1 MRLRLTKT
9 VIDAQSAPKSGQI
22 VIWDATVT
30 GLNLRVSS
38 RNKRTWS
45 VFYRTADGRQRNMKL
60 GDYPVM
66 TPDVARTSATRV
78 LAAVSQGKD
87 PAHDRKAARAAA
99 TVAEVA
105 RQFLANHADTKRKS
119 RTAAEYRRLIDR
131 HIVPELGALKIDAV
145 THAAVQKL
153 HRGMSGTP
161 RQANL
166 TIAVLSAMMNY
177 AIRNGLRTDGL
188 NPVRGTEKFKEHARE
203 RFLSDEESRRL
214 WQVLDRHECSAV
226 MVEPVLAIRLLM
238 LTGRRVGEI
247 LGLTWRYLDLD
258 AGLMRLPDSKVGART
273 YHLSPAVVALLRT
286 ARKRQDRDV
295 EAGKT
300 APRPLARHVPNEY
313 VVRGR
318 LGGAPMINLEKP
330 WRRIREEAGIPDVR
344 LHDLRHTYASKA
356 AASGMSL
363 LMIKELLG
371 HTQIQTTQR
380 YAHLVDTHVRSAVQQ
395 VGAAF
400 DLSLEDD
407 QDRSEDD

>member
-9 VIDAQSAPKSGQI
+9 VIDAQSAPESGNT
-22 VIWDATVT
+22 VLYDTVVT
-30 GLNLRVSS
+30 GLNLRISA

-66 TPDVARTSATRV
+66 TPDLARTMATRV
-78 LAAVSQGKD
+78 LSAVSQGKD
-87 PAHDRKAARAAA
+87 PAHDRKSARAAA
-99 TVAEVA
+99 TVAELA
-105 RQFLANHADTKRKS
+105 RQFLANHADSKRKS
-119 RTAAEYRRLIDR
+119 RTASEYRRLIER
-131 HIVPELGALKIDAV
+131 HIVPELGTLKVDAV

-153 HRGMSGTP
+153 HRSMSRTP

-166 TIAVLSAMMNY
+166 TVAVLSAMMNY

-188 NPVRGTEKFKEHARE
+188 NPVRGTEKFKERARD

-214 WQVLDRHECSAV
+214 LQVLDRHERNAV

-247 LGLTWRYLDLD
+247 LCLKWSHLDLD
-258 AGLMRLPDSKVGART
+258 VGLMRLPDSKVGAST
-273 YHLSPAVVALLRT
+273 YHLSPAVVALLR
-286 ARKRQDRDV
+286 AAKERQDRDV

-318 LGGAPMINLEKP
+318 LGGAPMVNIEKP
-330 WRRIREEAGIPDVR
+330 WRRIREGAGIPDVR

-356 AASGMSL
+356 AASGASL

-371 HTQIQTTQR
+371 HNQIQTTTR
-380 YAHLVDTHVRSAVQQ
+380 YAHLVGTHVRSAVQQ
-395 VGAAF
+395 VDQAF
-400 DLSLEDD
+400 GRLLEGDD
-407 QDRSEDD
+407 GK